1 MTNKAYFSLL
11 SLGAVLLV
19 FLLFPDSPK
28 ELNWVKIILLFAP
41 ILLIPIWLY
50 AQFSIKNLGLLVGA
64 GGLGLAFLMPQ
75 GGLAGALALPW
86 LLFTLWL
93 AYQCLFDEKQPSV
106 ATRSWSGRAAFLF
119 LPVGAAWA
127 VADRS
132 GWQPMGFQ
140 ATIVL
145 LTAVHFHYAGFLLLC
160 IADRLMQTG
169 GRSKYKVLDFLL
181 IAGVPLVALGIT
193 LTDLDGPPWVETIAA
208 TVMAG
213 GGIWI
218 AVEHLVLAF
227 RRTDI
232 VTSTSWLLGSS
243 CLLAGM
249 ILAIAY
255 GWRPYYPLDFLNIP
269 WMYAVHGSLNFL
281 GVGIFLSLGWWRNDR
296 KLELIASSVEYPWP
310 KSELKKDQ

>member
-1 MTNKAYFSLL
+1 MKNKAYFSLL
-11 SLGAVLLV
+11 SLGGVVLV

-50 AQFSIKNLGLLVGA
+50 AQFSIRNLGLLVGA

-75 GGLAGALALPW
+75 SGWAGALALPW
-86 LLFTLWL
+86 LLVTLWL
-93 AYQCLFDEKQPSV
+93 GYQCLLGEQQLSLV
-106 ATRSWSGRAAFLF
+106 TGSWSGRAAFLF

-127 VADRS
+127 VADRL

-145 LTAVHFHYAGFLLLC
+145 LTAVHFHYAEFLLLC
-160 IADRLMQTG
+160 IADRLMQTRG
-169 GRSKYKVLDFLL
+169 KSKYKVLDFLL

-193 LTDLDGPPWVETIAA
+193 VTELDGPPWVETITA
-208 TVMAG
+208 TVMAL

-218 AVEHLVLAF
+218 AVEHLVIAYT
-227 RRTDI
+227 RTDI
-232 VTSTSWLLGSS
+232 ITSLSWFLGGSY
-243 CLLAGM
+243 LLAGM

-255 GWRPYYPLDFLNIP
+255 GWRQYYPLDFLNIP

-281 GVGIFLSLGWWRNDR
+281 GVGVFLLYGWYRT
-296 KLELIASSVEYPWP
+296 KITSQAQV
-310 KSELKKDQ
+310 LKVDL